1 MSFTG
6 LWIPTEPLNLLLSSK
21 METGMI
27 ADLEGRI

>member
-6 LWIPTEPLNLLLSSK
+6 LWIPIEPLNLLLLSK

-27 ADLEGRI
+27 ADLEIRI

>member
-6 LWIPTEPLNLLLSSK
+6 LWIPFEPLNLLLLSK

-27 ADLEGRI
+27 ADLEIRI

>member
-6 LWIPTEPLNLLLSSK
+6 LWIPTDPLNLLLLSK

-27 ADLEGRI
+27 ADLESRI

>member
-6 LWIPTEPLNLLLSSK
+6 LWISIEPLNLLLLSK